1 MRSFATTDRFA
12 ADLAARKLRPAYVL
26 VGDEGFFRRRCRDA
40 ILEHL
45 VPGSLRDFS
54 LHEFDLVETPLQQVL
69 DNARTPSLMAPF
81 QVFFLR
87 NVKALY
93 GRGKQDDKFEALA
106 DYFKNT
112 NHYELLVFIAVNCS
126 IHS

>member
-12 ADLAARKLRPAYVL
+12 AEMAARKLRPAYVL

-54 LHEFDLVETPLQQVL
+54 LHEFDLAETPLQQVL
-69 DNARTPSLMAPF
+69 DNARTPSLM
-81 QVFFLR
+81 R
-87 NVKALY
+87 S
-93 GRGKQDDKFEALA
+93 EEH
-106 DYFKNT
+106 T
-112 NHYELLVFIAVNCS
+112 SELQSPVHLVCRLLLEK
-126 IHS
+126 